1 MSNKSKAEEGQ
12 DQEKDVA
19 IETPANKLALAD
31 LDERARYF
39 ASGNLD
45 IWAIRHINEE
55 YSK

>member
-1 MSNKSKAEEGQ
+1 MKAENQEQEAGNAEQ
-12 DQEKDVA
+12 DVVKHNP
-19 IETPANKLALAD
+19 TNKLALAD
-31 LDERARYF
+31 LDDRARYF

>member
-1 MSNKSKAEEGQ
+1 MINENKSEEGQ
-12 DQEKDVA
+12 KQEKEA
-19 IETPANKLALAD
+19 LIENPANKLALAD
-31 LDERARYF
+31 LDDRARYF

>member
-1 MSNKSKAEEGQ
+1 MTNENKFEEGQ
-12 DQEKDVA
+12 KQGKKAPNENP
-19 IETPANKLALAD
+19 ENKLALAD

-45 IWAIRHINEE
+45 IWAIKHINEE